1 MDWVH
6 GRSRVT
12 SGASRLHH
20 LAEVTQVAPGGPT
33 NEWQGLRAQ
42 QPPTGLLASKWVLQ
56 FPVRDKSRHREHP
69 RLVDGTRQ
77 LWDLGGGGGWAAVRH
92 PERLANMEVI
102 SVLGR
107 KPISQCREPQ
117 PTGRFGG

>member
-20 LAEVTQVAPGGPT
+20 LAGVTQVAPGGPT

-42 QPPTGLLASKWVLQ
+42 QPPTA
-56 FPVRDKSRHREHP
+56 PVREKSLHREHP
-69 RLVDGTRQ
+69 RLVDGTRR
-77 LWDLGGGGGWAAVRH
+77 LWDLGVGT
-92 PERLANMEVI
+92 P
-102 SVLGR
+102 
-107 KPISQCREPQ
+107 
-117 PTGRFGG
+117 